1 MKKAVDI
8 FALLPETIRD
18 SVEDEME
25 EFSRELED
33 NTRNRRDWLD
43 DTGSAAAA
51 ITAYLVGRVDPRKN
65 FENPAWRKARAQG
78 SQKYPRNLPENYEPH
93 VERIG
98 VRGGKNTKVVI
109 LTNFVRYAP
118 ALEHGVHGY
127 MGGNLLLVSA
137 EDNRDQLVGHVVS
150 GIIKGIRWAAK

>member
-25 EFSRELED
+25 EFARELED
-33 NTRNRRDWLD
+33 NTRSRRDWLD

-65 FENPAWRKARAQG
+65 FENPAWRKAQDEG
-78 SQKYPRNLPENYEPH
+78 SQKYPGNKPENYRPH
-93 VERIG
+93 IEQIPE
-98 VRGGKNTKVVI
+98 RGGRNTKIVI
-109 LTNFVRYAP
+109 LTNFVRYAE

-127 MGGNLLLVSA
+127 MGGNLLLISA
-137 EDNRDQLVGHVVS
+137 EDSRDQLRGHIVS